1 MEVPAA
7 LTHRKPRYPMNKRL
21 GGPQG
26 RFGEEILLPLPGFE
40 PRNIQPVPSRHTD
53 CAITGS

>member
-7 LTHRKPRYPMNKRL
+7 VTQRKIRYLLNKRL

-26 RFGEEILLPLPGFE
+26 RFGEEILLLRSGFE
-40 PRNIQPVPSRHTD
+40 PRTIQPVPSRHTD
-53 CAITGS
+53 YAITDS

>member
-7 LTHRKPRYPMNKRL
+7 LTQRKTLYPLNKRL
-21 GGPQG
+21 GGTEG

-40 PRNIQPVPSRHTD
+40 PRTIQPIPSRQTD
-53 CAITGS
+53 CGITGS